1 MKMAS
6 KLLIQFPTRERPGKF
21 LSVARKYIAFLSD
34 KENWIMNV
42 SCDIND
48 LTMNNPKMIDKVY
61 DLAPEGKIALNFNDN
76 GNKHIACNSDI
87 ASFDFDIC
95 ILASDDMIPKEL
107 GYDDIIRHYFGLY
120 FKDFD
125 GVVHFN
131 DGHQGEKLNTC
142 PIVGRKYFERFG
154 YIYHESYIG
163 LWADRE
169 FDEISR
175 KLGKWQYINELLIRH
190 EHYSIKEGVVRDEL
204 YLKNDSFELQDRRNF
219 QTRQARNF
227 YLQ

>member
-1 MKMAS
+1 MVAKV
-6 KLLIQFPTRERPGKF
+6 LIQFPTRERPGKF
-21 LSVARKYIAFLSD
+21 LRVAKKYISFLGD
-34 KENWIMNV
+34 PDNWIMNV
-42 SCDIND
+42 SCDID
-48 LTMNNPKMIDKVY
+48 DFTMNNPVMIDKVY
-61 DLAPEGKIALNFNDN
+61 ALAPEGKIVLNFNEN
-76 GNKHIACNSDI
+76 GNKHIACNADI

-95 ILASDDMIPKEL
+95 LLASDDMIPKEP
-107 GYDDIIRHYFGLY
+107 GYDDIIRHYFYLY
-120 FKDFD
+120 FRDFD

-131 DGHQGEKLNTC
+131 DGHQGERLNTC

-175 KLGKWQYINELLIRH
+175 TLGKWQYINELIIRH
-190 EHYSIKEGVVRDEL
+190 EHYSIKEIAPDEL
-204 YLKNDSFELQDRRNF
+204 YLKNDSFEMQDRRNF
-219 QTRQARNF
+219 QVRKARNF